1 MNNTKML
8 QDCLLILHVSTQI
21 LTFNF
26 YTIQVTFVSTSISVI
41 LHFVANTIVLF
52 LLIFCIFA
60 WKRCGFKLHSCIALL
75 HIAKLIIIC
84 IHFALTEV
92 HFVLLYRSFFT
103 VLIVMNVCTI
113 LAECMSMVYTLKH
126 ILMYH
131 NKMSMNYKTLHDIQ
145 SAFHPI
151 LFTLNAFD

>member
-1 MNNTKML
+1 ML

-26 YTIQVTFVSTSISVI
+26 YAIQVTFVSTSISVI

-84 IHFALTEV
+84 INFASTEV
-92 HFVLLYRSFFT
+92 DFAILYRSFLT
-103 VLIVMNVCTI
+103 VLIAMNVCYI
-113 LAECMSMVYTLKH
+113 LAECMLMLYTLKTH
-126 ILMYH
+126 TNVPQQNEHELQ
-131 NKMSMNYKTLHDIQ
+131 NL
-145 SAFHPI
+145 A
-151 LFTLNAFD
+151 